1 MAGRPPQAEESAIL
15 KVASEL
21 FYRSGAKTSLR
32 EIAKRVGVTASAI
45 SQRFGSK
52 QVLLETVL
60 RQPLAAPLPPLHDGG
75 KEHVELHEL
84 VGRTGTH
91 YALHVL
97 ETLLPALRL
106 SHQMGRQTG
115 VDILQSQEEFDAV
128 CRQFEHTVLHSAPK
142 QVDLSARPRT
152 LYRTFL
158 CSLVAEFQVAPRTM
172 FEERDALEA
181 HAIELAREFLSLAT
195 VTESNVGVAI

>member
-75 KEHVELHEL
+75 KEPVELHEL
-84 VGRTGTH
+84 VGRAGTH

-115 VDILQSQEEFDAV
+115 VD
-128 CRQFEHTVLHSAPK
+128 APGCNRVAIPWCCIK
-142 QVDLSARPRT
+142 LPVKRGEYCCSSPRT
-152 LYRTFL
+152 RCLHQNVRRSCKSGVGLQISPESFCVHFARGRL
-158 CSLVAEFQVAPRTM
+158 QK
-172 FEERDALEA
+172 ALL
-181 HAIELAREFLSLAT
+181 LAR
-195 VTESNVGVAI
+195 